1 MLVIHI
7 FENAAFFQMRGAKTA
22 RQCPVLFPEPLPVHQ
37 QGEAL
42 FESQLTHIGRPR
54 LSMEGVSHAIQL
66 HRVQLFNR
74 RLI

>member
-1 MLVIHI
+1 L
-7 FENAAFFQMRGAKTA
+7 RGPKTA
-22 RQCPVLFPEPLPVHQ
+22 RQCPVLFPEPLPIHQ

-42 FESQLTHIGRPR
+42 FESELAHVGGFH
-54 LSMEGVSHAIQL
+54 LSVEGVGHSMQL